1 LRIKNSPENP
11 RGPFLHLQAL
21 VEIRKG
27 LPRASRCF
35 RLEPVGP
42 YSELVDAPRLLVIQP
57 DVTDPIGPLGD
68 WLTTAG
74 AELDIRL
81 PPADELPAD
90 LDGYQGLICL
100 GGGMNAED
108 DSAHPWLKSVRD
120 LLAAGTHSAL
130 PTLGI
135 CLGAQLLAV
144 ATGGRVVEG
153 AKGPEVGGYLV
164 SKKDAAWTDPL
175 FAELPLMPDVLH
187 FHGDEISRLPVNAVL
202 LASAPKYANQAFRL
216 GRCAYGV
223 QFHIETTVEIVQL
236 WARDAPDMAATARPG
251 AFETPTLSQLH
262 QNLADTWQPFAAR
275 FVQLANGALGPAAPA
290 PENTLPLA

>member
-1 LRIKNSPENP
+1 MS
-11 RGPFLHLQAL
+11 
-21 VEIRKG
+21 
-27 LPRASRCF
+27 
-35 RLEPVGP
+35 
-42 YSELVDAPRLLVIQP
+42 APRLLVIQP
-57 DVTDPIGPLGD
+57 DESDPAGPLGD
-68 WLTTAG
+68 WLSSAG

-81 PPADELPAD
+81 PPADELPGS
-90 LDGYQGLICL
+90 LDGYQGLVCL

-120 LLAAGTHSAL
+120 LLAAGAHSGL

-153 AKGPEVGGYLV
+153 EKGPEVGAYLI

-187 FHGDEISRLPVNAVL
+187 FHADVISRLPPNAVL

-216 GRCAYGV
+216 GSCAYGV
-223 QFHIETTVEIVQL
+223 QFHLETTLEVVQS
-236 WARDAPDMAATARPG
+236 WANDAPEMAATARPG
-251 AFETPTLSQLH
+251 AFDTSTLTQLH
-262 QNLADTWQPFAAR
+262 EDLAATWHPFAAR
-275 FVQLANGALGPAAPA
+275 FVQLARGAIQAAAPK
-290 PENTLPLA
+290 NTLPLA